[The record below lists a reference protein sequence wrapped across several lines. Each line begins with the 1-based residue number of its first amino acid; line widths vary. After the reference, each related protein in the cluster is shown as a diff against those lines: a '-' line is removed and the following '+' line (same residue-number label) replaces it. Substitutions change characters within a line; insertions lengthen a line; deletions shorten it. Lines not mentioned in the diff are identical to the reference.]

1 MAKPRRG
8 RLTRNITL
16 RECPW
21 LEADLK
27 KGHVVY
33 ECRLPTYGAMGS
45 GIAVSDKPDKYP
57 CYEVPQGTVMWDD
70 QKRRRKR

>member
-1 MAKPRRG
+1 MAKKGILVRDVA
-8 RLTRNITL
+8 TE
-16 RECPW
+16 ECEW

-57 CYEVPQGTVMWDD
+57 CYEIPQDAVRWDS
-70 QKRRRKR
+70 